1 MKRHREDSLDSRT
14 DSRNT
19 RLREDSPDNGMDSRD
34 ATEDSSTSPRHTYQ
48 KGSVMRPKPVTVYM
62 GSKSSASS
70 APKATMNPRIKA
82 KAMPQPSG
90 DHRPPL
96 QRTTKKGT
104 AEASSAD
111 RGQTQSG
118 ESSIASSRWIEVVNL
133 PTFAS
138 NNRPWSARF
147 LELCNPSF
155 AKLPDFE
162 EDSDSEP
169 VINCWTRPRSSRG
182 IFTHTLVVELQ
193 NCALACSAARVLD
206 GLRYLDKL
214 VEARVIDPP

>member
-1 MKRHREDSLDSRT
+1 MKRHREDSP
-14 DSRNT
+14 DSRNDSWNA
-19 RLREDSPDNGMDSRD
+19 RHREDSPDNRMDLRG

-48 KGSVMRPKPVTVYM
+48 RGSVTRPKPVTVYM
-62 GSKSSASS
+62 GTNSSASS
-70 APKATMNPRIKA
+70 AFKATMNPRIRA
-82 KAMPQPSG
+82 KAMPQPPG

-96 QRTTKKGT
+96 QRTNKKGT

-111 RGQTQSG
+111 RGQAQSG
-118 ESSIASSRWIEVVNL
+118 ESSISTSRWIEVVNL

-155 AKLPDFE
+155 AKLTDFD

-169 VINCWTRPRSSRG
+169 VTNCWTRPRSSRG

-206 GLRYLDKL
+206 GLRYLDKV